1 MNEKL
6 DMRQQH
12 VFATWMANSTL
23 SCIKR
28 GIASRDRE
36 VVAPLYSVPVRPHLE
51 NGIQAWGS
59 QDMKS
64 IELLEWVQR
73 RTTKMIPGFQHF
85 PYMDRLR
92 ELGLISMEKVPGGPY
107 SGLPVLDGGLQESWG
122 GTFYKSG

>member
-1 MNEKL
+1 VNEKL

-36 VVAPLYSVPVRPHLE
+36 VVAPIYSVPVRPHLE
-51 NGIQAWGS
+51 IGIQAWVS

-73 RTTKMIPGFQHF
+73 RTTKTIKGLEHLS
-85 PYMDRLR
+85 YEDRMW
-92 ELGLISMEKVPGGPY
+92 ELGLFNLEKAQG
-107 SGLPVLDGGLQESWG
+107 
-122 GTFYKSG
+122 